1 MSKQIIRCLD
11 CEFCEGY
18 RKLGN
23 TRREFFCKH
32 LDQKYIHDYFEE
44 HRMKSMAGFLGFGK
58 MEVPLKASP
67 VWCPR
72 KKKVRGEAIG

>member
-23 TRREFFCKH
+23 TRHEFFCKH
-32 LDQKYIHDYFEE
+32 LDQEYIHDYFEE
-44 HRMKSMAGFLGFGK
+44 HLNEIVKTCETRKNVPAGKVLTK
-58 MEVPLKASP
+58 P
-67 VWCPR
+67 VSH
-72 KKKVRGEAIG
+72 V

>member
-11 CEFCEGY
+11 CEFCEEY

-23 TRREFFCKH
+23 TRREFFCRH
-32 LDQKYIHDYFEE
+32 SDQKYIHDYFEE

-58 MEVPLKASP
+58 MEVPLKTSP
-67 VWCPR
+67 AWCPR
-72 KKKVRGEAIG
+72 KKVRGEAIG

>member
-23 TRREFFCKH
+23 TRHEFFCKH
-32 LDQKYIHDYFEE
+32 LDQEDIHDSFEE
-44 HRMKSMAGFLGFGK
+44 HRIRQKTGFIRI
-58 MEVPLKASP
+58 V
-67 VWCPR
+67 
-72 KKKVRGEAIG
+72 